1 MTVTPPAAPT
11 PDSGAN
17 RQPNPA
23 PSPAPEHSERQFVR
37 AAITRLDPY
46 HPVEAAETLATRLG
60 MPLEQILKLD
70 SNENPYGPSLRAL
83 EQLSTFNHYHWYPDS
98 EATSTRRRIASYAGT
113 SPGRVLLTNGSDEMI
128 DLLYL
133 CTLDPGDEV
142 IIPTPSFGVYR
153 ARAELYGGVAVSVPR
168 TATWDLDMPAILNAI
183 TPRTKMI
190 IVNSPN
196 NPTGN
201 LASNQ
206 QIATLLQTG
215 VLIIVDEAYYEF
227 AQRTA
232 LPLASEFD
240 NLVVLR
246 TFSKWSGLAGL
257 RLGYAILPPAISE
270 HIWKV
275 KAPFNVNQAALAAV
289 EASLDDVEFLISNV
303 NRLRAERTRLRRN
316 LETLGMFETFPSDAN
331 YIFMRV
337 TRGDAADI
345 HQRLADRG
353 IMVRRYGGDLK
364 DYLRISVGRPEDTQR
379 LMGALR
385 TIGKTLDA

>member
-1 MTVTPPAAPT
+1 M
-11 PDSGAN
+11 N
-17 RQPNPA
+17 
-23 PSPAPEHSERQFVR
+23 PSPESAAAERQFVR
-37 AAITRLDPY
+37 SAITQLDPY
-46 HPVEAAETLATRLG
+46 HPVEAAETLAHRLG
-60 MPLEQILKLD
+60 MPLAQILKLD
-70 SNENPYGPSLRAL
+70 SNENPYGPSLHAL
-83 EQLSTFNHYHWYPDS
+83 EALSAFNYYHWYPDS
-98 EATSTRRRIASYAGT
+98 EATSARRRIASYAGT
-113 SPGRVLLTNGSDEMI
+113 SPARLLLTNGSDEMI

-133 CTLDPGDEV
+133 TTLDPGDEV

-168 TATWDLDMPAILNAI
+168 TATWDLDVPAILAAI
-183 TPRTKMI
+183 TPRTKLI

-201 LASNQ
+201 LASNS

-215 VLIIVDEAYYEF
+215 VLVVVDEAYFEF
-227 AQRTA
+227 AQRSA

-240 NLVVLR
+240 NLIVLR
-246 TFSKWSGLAGL
+246 TFSKWSGLAGV
-257 RLGYAILPPAISE
+257 RLGYAILPPSISE

-289 EASLDDVEFLISNV
+289 DASLDDVEFLMSNV
-303 NRLRAERTRLRRN
+303 NRLRAERTRLRRQLDTLN
-316 LETLGMFETFPSDAN
+316 LFETFPSDAN

-337 TRGDAADI
+337 TRGDASDI

-353 IMVRRYGGDLK
+353 IMVRRYGGDLRE
-364 DYLRISVGRPEDTQR
+364 YLRISVGRPEDTQR

-385 TIGKTLDA
+385 TIGSTIDA